1 LKNDR
6 IRRKKTDRARQLQ
19 INDQTTQDDVL
30 KTQNALQKE
39 IIRRETYLRE
49 LRMKSQERLRQSSE
63 LFFEFFESF
72 AIDLIVLSANEKSSI
87 DSLEES
93 RMSDVLIRS
102 SRNAFISKSSFLQ
115 NVDVDSFI
123 D

>member
-6 IRRKKTDRARQLQ
+6 VRRKKTNRVRQLQ
-19 INDQTTQDDVL
+19 INDQTIQDDVL

-39 IIRRETYLRE
+39 ITRRETYLRE

-72 AIDLIVLSANEKSSI
+72 AIDFTVLSANEKSFI
-87 DSLEES
+87 DSFEKS
-93 RMSDVLIRS
+93 RMFDVLIRS
-102 SRNAFISKSSFLQ
+102 SKDAFTSKSSFFQ
-115 NVDVDSFI
+115 DVDVDSFI
-123 D
+123 N

>member
-1 LKNDR
+1 MKNDR

>member
-1 LKNDR
+1 
-6 IRRKKTDRARQLQ
+6 LQ
-19 INDQTTQDDVL
+19 INDQTTQNDVL

-49 LRMKSQERLRQSSE
+49 LRMKNQERLRQSSE
-63 LFFEFFESF
+63 FFFEFFESS
-72 AIDLIVLSANEKSSI
+72 AIDFTVLSANEKSFI
-87 DSLEES
+87 DFLEKS

-115 NVDVDSFI
+115 DVDVDSFI
-123 D
+123 N